1 MMAKLIIAKTVE
13 VMSSVFFSPTNDL
26 IEIAFLDASYPYRP
40 KSISTLGPGSIILI
54 VAENKPLHDNV
65 YDKSV
70 LATVSAEPNKS
81 FTHWKIKSLAV
92 HPSLQNRGFGQR
104 LLEYIERDI
113 CRTYEAEM
121 WRRKRKPRPNI
132 WKRIGSKIK
141 KLCTPCD
148 SDDGCFDD
156 GRLHI
161 QLETV
166 GELHGEWF
174 RRRGWEVVGI
184 YPERDGFT
192 PILMEKDMERTWGSH
207 RVRPFRPRSRAT
219 EAR

>member
-1 MMAKLIIAKTVE
+1 MAKLIIAKTVE
-13 VMSSVFFSPTNDL
+13 IISSPFFSPTHDL
-26 IEIAFLDASYPYRP
+26 IETAFLDASYPYRP
-40 KSISTLGPGSIILI
+40 KTISMLGPGSITLI
-54 VAENKPLHDNV
+54 VAENTPLNSTD

-104 LLEYIERDI
+104 LLKYIEKDI
-113 CRTYEAEM
+113 YRIYHFEM
-121 WRRKRKPRPNI
+121 WRRKRKPRPSI

-148 SDDGCFDD
+148 SDDECFDD

-166 GELHGEWF
+166 GELYGEWF

-184 YPERDGFT
+184 SPERDGFT
-192 PILMEKDMERTWGSH
+192 SILMEKDMERTWGTH
-207 RVRPFRPRSRAT
+207 GVRPFHPRSKPT